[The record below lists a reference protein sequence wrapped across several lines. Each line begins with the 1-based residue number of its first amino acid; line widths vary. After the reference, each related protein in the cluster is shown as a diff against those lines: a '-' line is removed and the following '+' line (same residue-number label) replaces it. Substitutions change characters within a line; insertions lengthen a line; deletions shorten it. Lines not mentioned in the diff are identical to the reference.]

1 MPINSTAS
9 KPFILLNTLKSKG
22 GEIRF
27 LVETKSSDERMAQFL
42 LSEGL
47 MVRIIFKKCVLRK
60 RTEGK
65 YTLSLLLLFF
75 LSPVSKLAS
84 Y

>member
-47 MVRIIFKKCVLRK
+47 MVRIIFKKC
-60 RTEGK
+60 
-65 YTLSLLLLFF
+65 
-75 LSPVSKLAS
+75 
-84 Y
+84 